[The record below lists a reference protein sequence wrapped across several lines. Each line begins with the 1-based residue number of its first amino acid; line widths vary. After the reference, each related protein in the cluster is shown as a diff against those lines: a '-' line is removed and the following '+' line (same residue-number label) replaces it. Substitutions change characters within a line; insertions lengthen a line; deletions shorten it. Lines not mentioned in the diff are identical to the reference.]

1 MFFPISFER
10 FIIEGIAAGEI
21 KSNQIKFQDI
31 EARYVSELEKWQ
43 TEKTPLKYPFFHLER
58 MDSGTLNGTRIRQ
71 LRGFVHQQSFS
82 EIIVLETQI

>member
-43 TEKTPLKYPFFHLER
+43 TEVKFLLLLIYGRAGTPSLA
-58 MDSGTLNGTRIRQ
+58 
-71 LRGFVHQQSFS
+71 
-82 EIIVLETQI
+82 IVQK

>member
-31 EARYVSELEKWQ
+31 EAQYVSELEK
-43 TEKTPLKYPFFHLER
+43 
-58 MDSGTLNGTRIRQ
+58 
-71 LRGFVHQQSFS
+71 
-82 EIIVLETQI
+82 